1 MPDKTTSMNQNPEID
16 LAYNFIQYT
25 NRNLYLTGK
34 AGTGKTTF
42 LQRIRREIPKRMAV
56 VAPTGVAAINAG
68 GVTIHSFFQ
77 MPFGPIIPGNDIHS
91 EGAKKKFNKKKID
104 LIRSLDLLIID
115 EISMVRADLLDGID
129 QVLRKYRYNNSPFGG
144 IQLLMIGD
152 LQQLPP
158 VTKNHEWDLLR
169 PYYESEYFFSSN
181 AFKESQALSI
191 ELKHVYRQ
199 SDRMFISILEEIRNN
214 TLGQNTLEVLNERYI
229 PDFKPDESEGYISLT
244 THNAYAHNANS
255 QKLAE
260 LKRPEHHFKAEIL
273 NLFPTQNYPTEEI
286 LILKEGAQVMFVKND
301 PSPEKL
307 FYNGKIGRITS
318 IEDDVIFVQCK
329 GDDEAISVEKLT
341 WENIKYTVNPK
352 NQEIK
357 EDVIGTFSQY
367 PLRLAWSI
375 TIHKSQG
382 LTFDKVIID
391 AESAF
396 AHGQTYVA
404 LSRCRTLEGIVLS
417 SRISERSV
425 ICDKEVTAFT
435 KEYELHPPTK
445 KMLQEAKSSFQLSLL
460 QELFDFDQLRILANT
475 CLKIVR
481 ENNQVIEGNIYD
493 QLLKILTGAINPL
506 VSVAAKFKNEL
517 AYSMLTA
524 QDAEENEHI
533 QDRVK
538 KGAQYFLG
546 KTLTEIQD
554 PFKELTWET
563 DNTAVRAKV
572 KAKYTALS
580 DEIRVKTSCL
590 QECLKGFAIAPYL
603 KAKAKALIDDGKT
616 YATTEPK
623 QVHTQHPEL
632 YRALQKWRSQRTE
645 IENIPFYFIASQK
658 LIITITNELP
668 ISEDHL
674 LTLPGLGIK
683 RVDKY
688 GPEIIKIVQ
697 SYCDSNGIEPSQR
710 SINVGAVIEKKPKK
724 EKPKKGDSQLQS
736 FNLYKEGLSI
746 SEISIARN
754 LAPTTIQ
761 SHLAHFIEKGEIPV
775 LDLLSEEKL
784 NTITTFFKKNPKTTL
799 KTAKEQLPADI
810 SYTDIRFAFAYEKS
824 KV

>member
-1 MPDKTTSMNQNPEID
+1 MTQNPEID

-25 NRNLYLTGK
+25 NRNLFLTGK

-42 LQRIRREIPKRMAV
+42 LQRVREEIPKRMAV

-77 MPFGPIIPGNDIHS
+77 MPFGPIIPGSDIHG
-91 EGAKKKFNKKKID
+91 EAAKKKFNKKKID

-129 QVLRKYRYNNSPFGG
+129 QVLRRYRYNNSPFGG
-144 IQLLMIGD
+144 LQLLMIGD

-158 VTKNHEWDLLR
+158 VTKPYEWDLLR
-169 PYYESEYFFSSN
+169 PYYDSEYFFSAK

-191 ELKHVYRQ
+191 ELKQVYRQ
-199 SDRMFISILEEIRNN
+199 SDRAFIAILEEIRNN
-214 TLGQNTLEVLNERYI
+214 TLGTNTLEVLNERYI
-229 PDFKPDESEGYISLT
+229 ADFKPDESEGYIALT
-244 THNAYAHNANS
+244 THNAYAHNANA
-255 QKLAE
+255 QKLSE
-260 LKRPEHHFKAEIL
+260 LKGPEHHYKAEIL
-273 NLFPTQNYPTEEI
+273 NLFPTQNYPTEET

-307 FYNGKIGRITS
+307 FYNGKIGRITA
-318 IEDDVIFVQCK
+318 IEKDVIFVQCDK
-329 GDDEAISVEKLT
+329 EEEPISVEKLS
-341 WENIKYTVNPK
+341 WENIKYTINPK
-352 NQEIK
+352 SQEIK

-417 SRISERSV
+417 SRITERSV
-425 ICDKEVTAFT
+425 ICDQEVTAFT
-435 KEYELHPPTK
+435 REFELHPPTQE
-445 KMLQEAKSSFQLSLL
+445 MLMQAKSSFQLSLL
-460 QELFDFDQLRILANT
+460 QELFDYDQIRILANT
-475 CLKIVR
+475 CLKVVR
-481 ENNQVIEGNIYD
+481 ENYQVIEGDIYD
-493 QLLKILTGAINPL
+493 QLLKILTEAINPL
-506 VSVAAKFKNEL
+506 VNVATKFKNEL
-517 AYSMLTA
+517 AFSMLTVTN
-524 QDAEENEHI
+524 AEEDNHI

-538 KGAQYFLG
+538 KGAQYFLE
-546 KTLTEIQD
+546 KTLTEIQS
-554 PFKELTWET
+554 PYKEITWET
-563 DNTAVRAKV
+563 DNSAVRAKI
-572 KAKYTALS
+572 KTKYQALS
-580 DEIRVKTSCL
+580 EEIRIKSNCL
-590 QECLKGFAIAPYL
+590 EECLKGFAIAPYL
-603 KAKAKALIDDGKT
+603 KAKAKSLLDNGKN
-616 YATTEPK
+616 YSNTESK
-623 QVHTQHPEL
+623 QIHTQHPVL
-632 YRALQKWRSQRTE
+632 YRSLQKWRSQKAETE
-645 IENIPFYFIASQK
+645 SIPFYFIASQK
-658 LIITITNELP
+658 LLITITNELP

-697 SYCDSNGIEPSQR
+697 SYCDSNGVAPSQ
-710 SINVGAVIEKKPKK
+710 IPADNGNVPKAKPKK
-724 EKPKKGDSQLQS
+724 EKQIKGYSQLQS

-746 SEISIARN
+746 TEIAMARN

-761 SHLAHFIEKGEIPV
+761 SHLAQYIEKGEISV
-775 LDLLSEEKL
+775 LDLISEEKL
-784 NTITTFFKKNPKTTL
+784 NTITKFFKKNPKSTI
-799 KTAKEQLPADI
+799 KGAKEQLPMEITYIDI
-810 SYTDIRFAFAYEKS
+810 QFALAHQRAQE
-824 KV
+824 